1 MAEIVRICG
10 RMVLE
15 ARNLK
20 TGSLHGL
27 LILKPVRK
35 NLFPVS
41 SLTPGGLLESFGIL
55 GLW

>member
-10 RMVLE
+10 HMVLE